1 MPELRKD
8 PVLGRWIIISKE
20 RRKRPTDFL
29 IEKPQVGGGF
39 CPLCPGNE
47 STTPPEVLAYRS
59 GFEQRKNDSNW
70 LLRVV
75 PNKYPALVIEGGLGK
90 EGEGLYDR
98 MNGIGAHEVV
108 IESPNHEESFSAL
121 PPEKMVYVLRAF
133 KERITDLSRDPRFKY
148 VMIFKNHGKAAGA
161 SLEHSHSQL
170 IALPILPRMIV
181 SELAGALSYY
191 RYKERCIFCDIIR
204 QEIQQNVRVVCQNEH
219 FITVTPFAPR
229 TPFEMWIL
237 PKEHA
242 SAYCKED
249 DLKLFSLARLFS
261 ETLRRLD
268 ACIPDVPYN
277 FVLHTEP
284 LQSGGMEHYHW
295 HFEIVPKLTSIAGFE
310 WGSGFYINPMPPE
323 EAAAY
328 LRQSLEKKL
337 EGELCEKDTAR

>member
-29 IEKPQVGGGF
+29 IEQSMTSGGF

-47 STTPPEVLAYRS
+47 NTTPPEVLAYDVNGHHRS
-59 GFEQRKNDSNW
+59 EGTPWQV
-70 LLRVV
+70 RVV
-75 PNKYPALVIEGGLGK
+75 PNKYPALVIEGDLGK

-98 MNGIGAHEVV
+98 MNGIGAHEVI
-108 IESPNHEESFSAL
+108 IESPVHEQTFSAL
-121 PPEKMVYVLRAF
+121 PPEKMLLVLRAF
-133 KERITDLSRDPRFKY
+133 KERINDLGRDPRFKY

-181 SELAGALSYY
+181 SELSGALSYY

-204 QEIQQNVRVVCQNEH
+204 QEIKQDVRVVCQNEH
-219 FITVTPFAPR
+219 FITLTPFAPR
-229 TPFEMWIL
+229 TPFEMWVL
-237 PKEHA
+237 PKSHS
-242 SAYCKED
+242 SAYCKEED
-249 DLKLFSLARLFS
+249 SRLFALAQLFS

-268 ACIPDVPYN
+268 ACIKDVPYN

-284 LQSGGMEHYHW
+284 LQSEGLEHYHW

-323 EAAAY
+323 EAATY
-328 LRQSLEKKL
+328 LRQSL
-337 EGELCEKDTAR
+337 